1 VIDRPCRVVLLGMM
15 GSGKTTLGLALAAR
29 TGWAYHDNDRLVI
42 EATGRTARELLAEG
56 YAALRD
62 AETRALLAGLDLP
75 PPAIIGAAAGVVL
88 DDGARRVIATR
99 GLGVWLRA
107 APEVLAAR
115 AIGGAHRPWLD
126 DDPAGWMER
135 AAAERAP
142 LYRSVADRE
151 VDTGGAGPS
160 ELATE
165 VVAWLRGT
173 ACARWLA

>member
-1 VIDRPCRVVLLGMM
+1 MIDRPCRVVLLGMM
-15 GSGKTTLGLALAAR
+15 GSGKTRLGLALAAR

-42 EATGRTARELLAEG
+42 EATGRTARELLSEGHAE
-56 YAALRD
+56 LRD
-62 AETRALLAGLDLP
+62 AETRALLTGLDMP
-75 PPAIIGAAAGVVL
+75 PPAIIAAAAGVVL
-88 DDGARRVIATR
+88 DDGARQAIASR
-99 GLGVWLRA
+99 GLSVWLRA
-107 APEVLAAR
+107 APQVLAAR

-126 DDPAGWMER
+126 ENPAGWMER

-142 LYRSVADRE
+142 LYRSVAEHE
-151 VDTGGAGPS
+151 VDTGSAGPS